1 MRCTHCDLPLS
12 PTSTA
17 RVCPRCHMPTITG
30 ANAAAK
36 SKQTP
41 VVQSPSWGD
50 SAAPLTWQENSGA
63 FAGVPPNS
71 GLWNTN
77 FSAMQS
83 GRIDSSQQSAFP
95 DQSLHSSPGRT
106 SGTHNI
112 QRQNPAMSN
121 NDRVQ
126 LSFPAS
132 QQAPYPQPGQ
142 MWPPTPP
149 TPSPLLTVS
158 SPQLSAGEL
167 RWESQPLPQTSD
179 SRWASRPLP
188 QTSEVHMHKTRTATS
203 NLGFIIASVC
213 VITGGLLLILV
224 YFIAAGLPPSTTQ
237 TQSITTGSPVVTATP
252 HSTPTAVVP
261 TPTPKPTP
269 TASIGA
275 FPAQQFIANP
285 QMASAV
291 NMTTAQVIQPATT
304 FRVGQRVYV
313 TFAIHPDS
321 RSGAVCLLWYSNART
336 FSHFEFA
343 VSSNSTVA
351 YSYTYYAT
359 SGPAYVE
366 IYWASDI
373 SCSDKMLAQRV
384 NFTVN

>member
-1 MRCTHCDLPLS
+1 MRCTYCDLPLS
-12 PTSTA
+12 PTSTT
-17 RVCPRCHMPTITG
+17 RVCPRCHMPTVTG
-30 ANAAAK
+30 TSAAEK
-36 SKQTP
+36 PKQTP
-41 VVQSPSWGD
+41 VAQSPSWED
-50 SAAPLTWQENSGA
+50 SN
-63 FAGVPPNS
+63 
-71 GLWNTN
+71 
-77 FSAMQS
+77 
-83 GRIDSSQQSAFP
+83 DS
-95 DQSLHSSPGRT
+95 
-106 SGTHNI
+106 
-112 QRQNPAMSN
+112 
-121 NDRVQ
+121 VQ

-132 QQAPYPQPGQ
+132 QQTPYPQVGQ
-142 MWPPTPP
+142 LWPPTPTPAP
-149 TPSPLLTVS
+149 TPLLTVS
-158 SPQLSAGEL
+158 GPQLSAGEL

-179 SRWASRPLP
+179 SRWASRLLPQSADSRWESRPLP
-188 QTSEVHMHKTRTATS
+188 QTSEVHMHKTRAATS

-213 VITGGLLLILV
+213 VITGGLILILV

-237 TQSITTGSPVVTATP
+237 TQSITTGSPIVTATP
-252 HSTPTAVVP
+252 YSTPTAVAP
-261 TPTPKPTP
+261 TSTPKPTP

-291 NMTTAQVIQPATT
+291 NTTTAQVTQPTTT

-313 TFAIHPDS
+313 TFAIHPS
-321 RSGAVCLLWYSNART
+321 GHSGAVCLLWYSNAKT
-336 FSHFEFA
+336 FSHFELA

-384 NFTVN
+384 SFTVVN